1 MIHGLVLAIVG
12 LLIAGSFSA
21 SGEVSPIEFDNISGG
36 THMYTADMVDSLLGE
51 HDTKSVEKAVE
62 VSTNHMN
69 EVVELYVPKN
79 YDQWKKDKE
88 QPENPDLATDMG
100 SFSWNFYGFWSNEGD
115 VHGESHDSLI
125 INHSTNG
132 IELIG
137 STPPGGKIW
146 NYFSVN
152 DPSSGSRLY
161 LGDELEKGGGVKYD
175 ETFTNNVVGMGT
187 HRMPV
192 TKETPWSIE
201 SVSDPRVGNVYV
213 KWITEDDSEYEWYH
227 QTGWMVQ
234 GDYLMSMP
242 GIDSTDPLATRIDF
256 YNAIENPDTEEG
268 TPWIS
273 VHGTFVRKG
282 LAAPGILF
290 STEGFTNAVKGVVG
304 IGNLQAL
311 PLKCVAGGY
320 NVQGTSF
327 YWYCGSFKEC
337 SVTLGLVDGSTINAE
352 KDKVY
357 SGVVWMEIH
366 TQYVLK
372 EEQSHE
378 ISVTHDGRNYYF
390 KGSYVTGHYKNKR
403 HYLTESF
410 AVQALN
416 CEDR

>member
-1 MIHGLVLAIVG
+1 MVYGLVCAFIG
-12 LLIAGSFSA
+12 IAFAGFLSA
-21 SGEVSPIEFDNISGG
+21 EEPVIPIEFDNISGVTG
-36 THMYTADMVDSLLGE
+36 MYTAEMVNSLLVRQ
-51 HDTKSVEKAVE
+51 DTNSVERAVDI
-62 VSTNHMN
+62 STNHMN
-69 EVVELYVPKN
+69 AALESYVPKS

-175 ETFTNNVVGMGT
+175 ETFTNIVVGMGT
-187 HRMPV
+187 HLMPV

-213 KWITEDDSEYEWYH
+213 KWITEDDPEYMWYQ

-234 GDYLMSMP
+234 GDNLMSMP
-242 GIDSTDPLATRIDF
+242 IIDSTDPLATRIDF

-273 VHGTFVRKG
+273 VHGTVVRKG

-290 STEGFTNAVKGVVG
+290 STEGFTNSVVGVVDKVASERITTEVDNAMKEMLG
-304 IGNLQAL
+304 DNWKTTYGTGLGGILAAILASIVWLKTQIGNAEEAL
-311 PLKCVAGGY
+311 RKL
-320 NVQGTSF
+320 
-327 YWYCGSFKEC
+327 
-337 SVTLGLVDGSTINAE
+337 
-352 KDKVY
+352 
-357 SGVVWMEIH
+357 
-366 TQYVLK
+366 
-372 EEQSHE
+372 
-378 ISVTHDGRNYYF
+378 
-390 KGSYVTGHYKNKR
+390 
-403 HYLTESF
+403 
-410 AVQALN
+410 
-416 CEDR
+416 